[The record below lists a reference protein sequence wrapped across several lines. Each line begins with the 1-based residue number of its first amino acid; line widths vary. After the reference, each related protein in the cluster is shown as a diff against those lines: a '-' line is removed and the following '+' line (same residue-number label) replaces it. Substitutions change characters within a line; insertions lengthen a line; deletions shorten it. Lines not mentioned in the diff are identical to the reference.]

1 MAIHHSLGSFPQV
14 PLRSAKSWDGSVLS
28 GSLVTGRPEQPEALH
43 TLRCK
48 RLSVFYGAKQVVF
61 DVGFDASKG
70 DVLALIGPSGSG
82 KSTVLRAL
90 NRMHEGNPEC
100 KVLGSVSVQ
109 GLDIYDE
116 SSDVVATRM
125 KFGMVFQKPNPY
137 PRSIFENIAYGLR
150 IHGKTSCQVEELFL
164 VEKCLRRVG
173 LWSEVSG
180 RLKQS
185 AMTLSLGQQ
194 QRLCIAR
201 ALAVNPDVILM
212 DEPCSSLDPIATAKI
227 EDLIESLGR
236 QMTIIFVTQCLQQ
249 AARVSSRV
257 GLIARGRL
265 IEIGPTTEMFTS
277 PRHVLTE
284 HYLSGRDIR
293 HSEDLYHE

>member
-1 MAIHHSLGSFPQV
+1 MAIHHSLGSLSLV
-14 PLRSAKSWDGSVLS
+14 PLMSAKLWDAPAVNS
-28 GSLVTGRPEQPEALH
+28 SLLESDHALCC
-43 TLRCK
+43 RQ
-48 RLSVFYGAKQVVF
+48 LSVFYGPNQVVF

-82 KSTVLRAL
+82 KSTILRAL
-90 NRMHEGNPEC
+90 NRMHEGNPGC
-100 KVLGSVSVQ
+100 RVLGSVSVQ
-109 GLDIYDE
+109 GKDIYGE
-116 SSDVVATRM
+116 SSDVVAARM

-150 IHGKTSCQVEELFL
+150 IHGKASCHVEELFL

-173 LWSEVSG
+173 LWREVSG
-180 RLKQS
+180 RLRQS

-201 ALAVNPDVILM
+201 ALATNPDVILM
-212 DEPCSSLDPIATAKI
+212 DEPCSSLDPISTASIEGLI
-227 EDLIESLGR
+227 EDLGS

-249 AARVSSRV
+249 AARISSRV
-257 GLIARGRL
+257 GLVSRGRL

-277 PRHVLTE
+277 PRHALTE
-284 HYLSGRDIR
+284 SYLSGRDIR
-293 HSEDLYHE
+293 HSEDFYHE